1 MARNDCQAQPT
12 RSELR
17 SWLPDED
24 MALDAECFE
33 SLAGFRSSLRR
44 FLAASEVISRS
55 AGVTPQQYQAMLAI
69 KTRPGAT
76 MAMKELAEQLL
87 LTHHAAVQMMDRLSK
102 AGLATREAST
112 ADRRLVLL
120 TLTTKGEEL
129 LDRLAEQHIDVIL
142 RQEPALSASL
152 RNLRKS
158 CKPK

>member
-1 MARNDCQAQPT
+1 V
-12 RSELR
+12 
-17 SWLPDED
+17 DED

-44 FLAASEVISRS
+44 FLAASEIISRA

-69 KTRPGAT
+69 KTRPGET

-102 AGLATREAST
+102 AGLASREAST
-112 ADRRLVLL
+112 EDRRLVLL
-120 TLTTKGEEL
+120 KLTAKGEQL
-129 LDRLAEQHIDVIL
+129 LDQLAEKHIEVIL

-158 CKPK
+158 CKPRSAAE

>member
-1 MARNDCQAQPT
+1 
-12 RSELR
+12 
-17 SWLPDED
+17 

-33 SLAGFRSSLRR
+33 SLAGFRTSLRR
-44 FLAASEVISRS
+44 FLAASEAISRQ

-102 AGLATREAST
+102 AVLASREAST
-112 ADRRLVLL
+112 EDRRLVLL
-120 TLTTKGEEL
+120 KLTAKGEAL
-129 LDRLAEQHIDVIL
+129 LDRLAEMHMEVIV

-152 RNLRKS
+152 RQLRKI
-158 CKPK
+158 CKTRPGAGS